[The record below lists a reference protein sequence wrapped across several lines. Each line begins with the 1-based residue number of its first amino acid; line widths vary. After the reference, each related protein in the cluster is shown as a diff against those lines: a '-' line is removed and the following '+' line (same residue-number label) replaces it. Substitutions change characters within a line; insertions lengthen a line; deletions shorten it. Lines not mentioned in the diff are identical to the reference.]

1 MPLGAKE
8 PNRNYTVYGKFKS
21 PSSLLYWS
29 RKQRLYL
36 AINKIAGLFFTYSA
50 HPLTIKK
57 YGGFDM
63 TNMFKICQLFLFT
76 LSLVILFSVTIV
88 IAQEG
93 LLDGKVFVGQSK
105 EKHKRAVKEDE
116 LRFMNGEFQSIG
128 YGQKGFNEGVYAARA
143 EEDKIYFE
151 AETVNPKQGKIKWS
165 GIVHGDSIEVNYR
178 WSKKGWLSDTE
189 KDYSFNGTLK
199 K

>member
-1 MPLGAKE
+1 
-8 PNRNYTVYGKFKS
+8 
-21 PSSLLYWS
+21 
-29 RKQRLYL
+29 
-36 AINKIAGLFFTYSA
+36 
-50 HPLTIKK
+50 
-57 YGGFDM
+57 M
-63 TNMFKICQLFLFT
+63 TNMLKICQLFLVTFT
-76 LSLVILFSVTIV
+76 LVILFSITIV

-93 LLDGKVFVGQSK
+93 LLDGKVFVGQSI
-105 EKHKRAVKEDE
+105 EKNRRAVKEDE
-116 LRFMNGEFQSIG
+116 LRFMNGKFHSIVCA
-128 YGQKGFNEGVYAARA
+128 KRGFNEGGYTARA

-178 WSKKGWLSDTE
+178 WSKKGWFTSTE

>member
-57 YGGFDM
+57 YGGFDI

-93 LLDGKVFVGQSK
+93 LLYGKVFVGQSK

-128 YGQKGFNEGVYAARA
+128 YGQRGFNEGVYAARA
-143 EEDKIYFE
+143 EEDKGSTINNFTFLHPVFTSSSSDLKPQKHQNSLLFHQLLRFE
-151 AETVNPKQGKIKWS
+151 IKQI
-165 GIVHGDSIEVNYR
+165 
-178 WSKKGWLSDTE
+178 
-189 KDYSFNGTLK
+189 
-199 K
+199 

>member
-1 MPLGAKE
+1 
-8 PNRNYTVYGKFKS
+8 
-21 PSSLLYWS
+21 
-29 RKQRLYL
+29 
-36 AINKIAGLFFTYSA
+36 
-50 HPLTIKK
+50 
-57 YGGFDM
+57 M

-76 LSLVILFSVTIV
+76 LSLVILFNITIV

-93 LLDGKVFVGQSK
+93 LLDGKVFVGQSR

-116 LRFMNGEFQSIG
+116 LRFMNGKFHSTG
-128 YGQKGFNEGVYAARA
+128 YSQRGFNEGVYAARA

>member
-1 MPLGAKE
+1 VKTWTVIYDLKDSVFCSGQRAFYANRRKLKSTRFPIRKEWRPLMPLGAKE

-105 EKHKRAVKEDE
+105 EKHKK
-116 LRFMNGEFQSIG
+116 SC
-128 YGQKGFNEGVYAARA
+128 
-143 EEDKIYFE
+143 
-151 AETVNPKQGKIKWS
+151 
-165 GIVHGDSIEVNYR
+165 
-178 WSKKGWLSDTE
+178 
-189 KDYSFNGTLK
+189 
-199 K
+199 

>member
-1 MPLGAKE
+1 
-8 PNRNYTVYGKFKS
+8 
-21 PSSLLYWS
+21 
-29 RKQRLYL
+29 
-36 AINKIAGLFFTYSA
+36 
-50 HPLTIKK
+50 
-57 YGGFDM
+57 M
-63 TNMFKICQLFLFT
+63 TSILKICQLLLFT
-76 LSLVILFSVTIV
+76 ISLVILFTITIV

-93 LLDGKVFVGQSK
+93 LLDGKVFVGQSV
-105 EKHKRAVKEDE
+105 EKHRRDIKEDE
-116 LRFMNGEFQSIG
+116 LRFMNGKFHSIV
-128 YGQKGFNEGVYAARA
+128 YGQKGFSEGVYTARA

-151 AETVNPKQGKIKWS
+151 AENVNPKQGKIKWR

>member
-1 MPLGAKE
+1 MGVRPTQLTENRKNRLAK
-8 PNRNYTVYGKFKS
+8 
-21 PSSLLYWS
+21 
-29 RKQRLYL
+29 
-36 AINKIAGLFFTYSA
+36 LFRI
-50 HPLTIKK
+50 L
-57 YGGFDM
+57 
-63 TNMFKICQLFLFT
+63 ICQMCRSDT
-76 LSLVILFSVTIV
+76 H
-88 IAQEG
+88 A

-189 KDYSFNGTLK
+189 KDYSFNRTLK